1 MYQTQGKPTSAGWI
15 NHTLFRS
22 NNAVWNHQIL
32 FEWSRYGGSNLI
44 QVAQIQ
50 HRSNQSSRGMIHE
63 ILNDSIKYRS
73 NELNAWLERV
83 TVILWYLYTWYIAN
97 AAQFL
102 DLWLQYLSNQP
113 NTCWIDGIQPLQ
125 VKHIE
130 YRIEWSNT
138 GCIRLMLG
146 EWIEYRSNQSCAG
159 GSNQVQ
165 VEQIKLCLN
174 GSLQEE
180 EQDTAWTDQLISI
193 VSNTGQ
199 TNKCRLIKSHT
210 V

>member
-1 MYQTQGKPTSAGWI
+1 MYQTQGKPTSAGWL

-50 HRSNQSSRGMIHE
+50 HRSNQSSRGIIHE
-63 ILNDSIKYRS
+63 ILYDSIKYRS
-73 NELNAWLERV
+73 NELNARLEKV
-83 TVILWYLYTWYIAN
+83 TFILWYLYAWCIAK

-138 GCIRLMLG
+138 GCIRLILD
-146 EWIEYRSNQSCAG
+146 ESIEYRSNQSCAG

-165 VEQIKLCLN
+165 VERIKLCLN
-174 GSLQEE
+174 
-180 EQDTAWTDQLISI
+180 
-193 VSNTGQ
+193 VSY
-199 TNKCRLIKSHT
+199 
-210 V
+210 

>member
-1 MYQTQGKPTSAGWI
+1 
-15 NHTLFRS
+15 
-22 NNAVWNHQIL
+22 
-32 FEWSRYGGSNLI
+32 
-44 QVAQIQ
+44 
-50 HRSNQSSRGMIHE
+50 MIHE

-73 NELNAWLERV
+73 NELNAWLEKV

-146 EWIEYRSNQSCAG
+146 EWIEYRSFDIIWSIQAVSCSSSYNVTFKQTLIHSTCTWLLQPVHDWFDLYWIYYS
-159 GSNQVQ
+159 SNWSAFAIYQV
-165 VEQIKLCLN
+165 
-174 GSLQEE
+174 
-180 EQDTAWTDQLISI
+180 
-193 VSNTGQ
+193 
-199 TNKCRLIKSHT
+199 
-210 V
+210 

>member
-1 MYQTQGKPTSAGWI
+1 MYQTQGKPTSAGWL

-22 NNAVWNHQIL
+22 NNAAWNHQIL

-50 HRSNQSSRGMIHE
+50 HRSNQSSRGIIHE
-63 ILNDSIKYRS
+63 ILYDSIKHTS
-73 NELNAWLERV
+73 NELNAWLEMV
-83 TVILWYLYTWYIAN
+83 TVILVVLWYLYTWYIAN

-113 NTCWIDGIQPLQ
+113 NTRWIDGIQPLQ
-125 VKHIE
+125 VEHIE

-138 GCIRLMLG
+138 GCIRLILD

-159 GSNQVQ
+159 GGNQVQ
-165 VEQIKLCLN
+165 VERIKLCLN
-174 GSLQEE
+174 GSL
-180 EQDTAWTDQLISI
+180 
-193 VSNTGQ
+193 
-199 TNKCRLIKSHT
+199 
-210 V
+210 